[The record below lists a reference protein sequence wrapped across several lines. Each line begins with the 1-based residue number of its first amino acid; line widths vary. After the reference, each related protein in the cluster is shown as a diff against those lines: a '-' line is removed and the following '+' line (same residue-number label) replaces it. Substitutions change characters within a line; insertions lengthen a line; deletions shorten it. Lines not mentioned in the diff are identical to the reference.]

1 MVLFILK
8 ERTLWG
14 IRCHEEQLSC
24 QRALGKE
31 LQDGRDNLDVRN
43 TYGPEFI
50 CD

>member
-14 IRCHEEQLSC
+14 IRCHEEQLSSLKV
-24 QRALGKE
+24 LGR
-31 LQDGRDNLDVRN
+31 DGRDNLDVRE
-43 TYGPEFI
+43 TSEPEFI

>member
-14 IRCHEEQLSC
+14 IRCHEEQLSSLKV
-24 QRALGKE
+24 LGRE
-31 LQDGRDNLDVRN
+31 LQDGRDNLDVRE
-43 TYGPEFI
+43 TSEPEFI